1 MKLARHDG
9 DLRLVDNVN
18 NHINV
23 SSGRLEVYV
32 DGVWGTVCN
41 IAFDI
46 LDANIA
52 CRELGYLGY
61 AAVNTAPNLG

>member
-1 MKLARHDG
+1 M
-9 DLRLVDNVN
+9 DNEN
-18 NHINV
+18 NYVNV

-41 IAFDI
+41 VAFDN

-52 CRELGYLGY
+52 CRELGFLGY
-61 AAVNTAPNLG
+61 ATFSTAPILG